1 MRPSGLED
9 SPRGVG
15 FKSMPLSALDK
26 PATDPTPIFEAFR
39 GSYGTELLT
48 AAVAHFDLFG
58 RLARQPLSTGELAAE
73 LHLAERPASV
83 LATALRAMGL
93 LNLADGRLHLS
104 AVAREHLLPAAPF
117 DVGDYIGLAA
127 QSPGV
132 LAMVERLR
140 KSPGGRGRVGHRVHL
155 SGRRRVGDGA
165 GRVGPPLHVG
175 TGGPSQERRSASRGA
190 RAADGRSAARQRRRR
205 HRHLQHRAVAAQS
218 GPARW

>member
-1 MRPSGLED
+1 
-9 SPRGVG
+9 
-15 FKSMPLSALDK
+15 MPLSALDK

-140 KSPGGRGRVGHRVHL
+140 RIARRSRTGRAPRSSIGKA
-155 SGRRRVGDGA
+155 SRRRWSRPSRPA
-165 GRVGPPLHVG
+165 TSRWHWRAEPG
-175 TGGPSQERRSASRGA
+175 TSLRISRSACR
-190 RAADGRSAARQRRRR
+190 
-205 HRHLQHRAVAAQS
+205 
-218 GPARW
+218 